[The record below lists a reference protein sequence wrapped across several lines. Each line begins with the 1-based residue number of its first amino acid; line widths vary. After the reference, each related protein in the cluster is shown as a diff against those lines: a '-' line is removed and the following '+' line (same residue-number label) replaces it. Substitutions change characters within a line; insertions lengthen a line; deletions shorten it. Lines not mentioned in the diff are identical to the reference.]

1 MASALPG
8 QLGPVRLLGW
18 QRLLSVKVWCPCGR
32 FCQSWQRPGITVT
45 GQICVGSGAAFFVL
59 PPYGERSVNKSAV
72 LLECISLWVPQ
83 THIHINT
90 DTLTPNSEK
99 NTHKHSCW
107 HTCTYAYTLWNTLIH
122 TLEHTLI
129 RTCSLSL
136 FLSLSHTYPSSSY
149 LIWGSGNLLFILFP
163 CLGF

>member
-32 FCQSWQRPGITVT
+32 FCQSWQRPGITV
-45 GQICVGSGAAFFVL
+45 SGFLRSSTVWWEKCKQVSSFAGVHFSLGPSNTHPHKHRHTHTKLRHAF
-59 PPYGERSVNKSAV
+59 
-72 LLECISLWVPQ
+72 
-83 THIHINT
+83 T
-90 DTLTPNSEK
+90 EK

-107 HTCTYAYTLWNTLIH
+107 HTRTYAYTLWNTLIH

-163 CLGF
+163 CLCF

>member
-90 DTLTPNSEK
+90 DTLTPNSDTHLQRK
-99 NTHKHSCW
+99 THTNTPADTHAHMPTHSGTHSCTLLNTHSYVLAHSLCFFLCL
-107 HTCTYAYTLWNTLIH
+107 TH
-122 TLEHTLI
+122 TLHLHI
-129 RTCSLSL
+129 
-136 FLSLSHTYPSSSY
+136 
-149 LIWGSGNLLFILFP
+149 
-163 CLGF
+163 